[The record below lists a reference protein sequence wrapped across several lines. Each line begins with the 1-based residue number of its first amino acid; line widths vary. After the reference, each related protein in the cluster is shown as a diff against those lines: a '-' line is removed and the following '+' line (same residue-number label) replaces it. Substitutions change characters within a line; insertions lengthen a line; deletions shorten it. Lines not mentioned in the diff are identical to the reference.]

1 MKKVVYFL
9 TVALLV
15 SLVCNYAQCTGSDVK
30 TDTVTVE
37 RTDTQYITKTDT
49 LPEVSKEIVVD
60 YVEIP
65 IKVDSIVHDTIRLD
79 VVQRTYT
86 DDSIYTAYISGIKYA
101 DLPKLDSI
109 AVRQRNIYHEIE
121 RTITVKSQRRLSIGL
136 QTGAGVGIIHRQPDI
151 YIGIGVQWRL
161 Y

>member
-9 TVALLV
+9 TAALLV

-49 LPEVSKEIVVD
+49 LPEVSKEIVID

-65 IKVDSIVHDTIRLD
+65 ITVDSIAHDTFRLD

-86 DDSIYTAYISGIKYA
+86 DDSTYTAYISGIKYA

-109 AVRQRNIYHEIE
+109 AVRQRNIYHDIE

-136 QTGAGVGIIHRQPDI
+136 QTGAGVGIICRQPDI